1 MLQLHSTSL
10 LVAASASLVIASAA
24 AATIGVR
31 QRQRRGVWWWVAA
44 NLGLAA
50 ALAAHALED
59 RHELLAPV
67 AAVLA
72 LQWPVV
78 TLVGMRRFFARGG
91 SAIPPW
97 ADAVVLGAAMLA
109 ALGGWSI
116 PFSEAAQGQILV
128 GAMLVSVLYA
138 ALAIWRLEDFATTP
152 ILHGLLAALAGSAML
167 QAAWWAIASFVV
179 VPGLATADLALGTW
193 LAPAVVALV
202 MPQLALVMS
211 HERNVAQLRSSHRKL
226 RHLVE
231 VDPLTRL
238 PNRRHFHELAA
249 KAIQPSP
256 ELATVLVFDVDR
268 LKYINEVLGHAIGDE
283 ALRQIG
289 TVLRETLRRRD
300 VAGRLGGDE
309 FAAVLPRTRV
319 ADVEAVVTRINTR
332 IDDRQVAPRIAR
344 VFLNVGA
351 TQMLVNETLADALRR
366 AEIKLETE
374 RDKRREAEAL
384 AARMADS
391 MPASEVMP
399 ALAEALATS
408 RRGPVSAAA
417 ALDLI
422 PIGEVVPA
430 RAH

>member
-1 MLQLHSTSL
+1 MLPLHSTTL
-10 LVAASASLVIASAA
+10 LVAASASLFIASVV
-24 AATIGVR
+24 AATVGVQ
-31 QRQRRGVWWWVAA
+31 QRQRRGVWWWIAA
-44 NLGLAA
+44 NFGLTA

-72 LQWPVV
+72 LQWPIV

-91 SAIPPW
+91 SAVPPW
-97 ADAVVLGAAMLA
+97 VDGVVLAAVALAVV
-109 ALGGWSI
+109 GGWFV
-116 PFSEAAQGQILV
+116 PLGNVVQGEVLIGTMFV
-128 GAMLVSVLYA
+128 ATLYA

-152 ILHGLLAALAGSAML
+152 VLHGLLAALVGCAFL
-167 QAAWWAIASFVV
+167 QAAWWGVASFL
-179 VPGLATADLALGTW
+179 LAPELAATDLALAAW
-193 LAPAVVALV
+193 LAPAVVALL
-202 MPQLALVMS
+202 MPQLSQLMVN
-211 HERNVAQLRSSHRKL
+211 ERNVAQLRASHRKL
-226 RHLVE
+226 RHMVE

-249 KAIQPSP
+249 KAILPSP
-256 ELATVLVFDVDR
+256 ELTTVLVFDVDR
-268 LKYINEVLGHAIGDE
+268 LKMINEVLGHSIGDE
-283 ALRQIG
+283 ALKQIG

-319 ADVEAVVTRINTR
+319 ADAEAVITRINSR

-344 VFLNVGA
+344 VSLNVGA
-351 TQMLVNETLADALRR
+351 TQMLTNETLADALRR
-366 AEIKLETE
+366 AEIKLETD
-374 RDKRREAEAL
+374 RDRRREAEAL

-399 ALAEALATS
+399 ALAEALANS
-408 RRGPVSAAA
+408 RRGPPSAHA

-430 RAH
+430 VAR

>member
-1 MLQLHSTSL
+1 MTL

-31 QRQRRGVWWWVAA
+31 QRQRRGVWWWITA
-44 NLGLAA
+44 NLGLTA
-50 ALAAHALED
+50 ALAGHALEH
-59 RHELLAPV
+59 RHELLAPA

-72 LQWPVV
+72 MQWPIV

-91 SAIPPW
+91 SAVPPW
-97 ADAVVLGAAMLA
+97 ADAVVLALTAAA
-109 ALGGWSI
+109 VVGGWMVPLDEGVQS
-116 PFSEAAQGQILV
+116 QILI
-128 GAMLVSVLYA
+128 GAMLFATVYA
-138 ALAIWRLEDFATTP
+138 AVAIWRLEDFATTP
-152 ILHGLLAALAGSAML
+152 VLHGLLAALAGSAAL
-167 QAAWWAIASFVV
+167 QATWWAIASFLL
-179 VPGLATADLALGTW
+179 GAELAAADLTLGAW
-193 LAPAVVALV
+193 LAPAAVALLL
-202 MPQLALVMS
+202 PQLSLVMS
-211 HERNVAQLRSSHRKL
+211 HERNVAQLRASHRKL

-249 KAIQPSP
+249 KAIQPSQ

-268 LKYINEVLGHAIGDE
+268 LKYINEVLGHQIGDE

-319 ADVEAVVTRINTR
+319 VDVEAVISRINTR

-344 VFLNVGA
+344 VCLNVGA
-351 TQMLVNETLADALRR
+351 TQMLANETLADALRR
-366 AEIKLETE
+366 AEIKLETD

-384 AARMADS
+384 ADRMADS

-399 ALAEALATS
+399 NLAEALAQ
-408 RRGPVSAAA
+408 RRGPPSGAAT
-417 ALDLI
+417 LDLI

-430 RAH
+430 NAPASAH

>member
-1 MLQLHSTSL
+1 MLQLQSTSL
-10 LVAASASLVIASAA
+10 LVAASASLVLASAA
-24 AATIGVR
+24 AAAIGAR
-31 QRQRRGVWWWVAA
+31 QKQRRGVWWWITA
-44 NLGLAA
+44 NLGLAG

-59 RHELLAPV
+59 QHELLAPL

-91 SAIPPW
+91 SAVPPW
-97 ADAVVLGAAMLA
+97 ADAVGLVASMLA
-109 ALGGWSI
+109 VLGGWYL
-116 PFSEAAQGQILV
+116 PWSEAVQTQVLV
-128 GAMLVSVLYA
+128 GTILAATVYA
-138 ALAIWRLEDFATTP
+138 ALALWRLEDFATTP
-152 ILHGLLAALAGSAML
+152 TLHGLLVALIGSAML
-167 QAAWWAIASFVV
+167 QAAWWAIASFLL
-179 VPGLATADLALGTW
+179 VPEPFGADLALGAW
-193 LAPAVVALV
+193 LTPAAVALL

-211 HERNVAQLRSSHRKL
+211 HERNVAQLRASHRKL

-249 KAIQPSP
+249 KAIQPSQ
-256 ELATVLVFDVDR
+256 ELTTVLVFDVDR
-268 LKYINEVLGHAIGDE
+268 LKYINEVLGHQIGDE

-319 ADVEAVVTRINTR
+319 ADVEAVITRINTR

-344 VFLNVGA
+344 VCLNVGA
-351 TQMLVNETLADALRR
+351 TQMLASETLADALRR

-399 ALAEALATS
+399 ALAEVLAS
-408 RRGPVSAAA
+408 RRGPLSGAAG
-417 ALDLI
+417 LDLI

-430 RAH
+430 NAH

>member
-1 MLQLHSTSL
+1 MLQLQSTSL

-24 AATIGVR
+24 AAAIGGR
-31 QRQRRGVWWWVAA
+31 QKQRRGVWWWIAA
-44 NLGLAA
+44 NLGLAG
-50 ALAAHALED
+50 ALAAHAFQD
-59 RHELLAPV
+59 QHELLAPL

-91 SAIPPW
+91 SAVPPW
-97 ADAVVLGAAMLA
+97 ADAVVLIAAMLA
-109 ALGGWSI
+109 VVGGWYL
-116 PFSEAAQGQILV
+116 PWSEALQAQVLV
-128 GAMLVSVLYA
+128 GATLAATLYA
-138 ALAIWRLEDFATTP
+138 ALTLWRLEDFATTP
-152 ILHGLLAALAGSAML
+152 TLQGLLVALVGSAML
-167 QAAWWAIASFVV
+167 QAAWWAIASFLLI
-179 VPGLATADLALGTW
+179 PGTLVAELTLGAW
-193 LAPAVVALV
+193 LAPAAVALL

-211 HERNVAQLRSSHRKL
+211 HERNVAQLRASHRKL

-249 KAIQPSP
+249 KAILPSQ
-256 ELATVLVFDVDR
+256 ELTTVLVFDVDR
-268 LKYINEVLGHAIGDE
+268 LKYINEVLGHQIGDE
-283 ALRQIG
+283 ALKQIG

-319 ADVEAVVTRINTR
+319 DDVEAVISRINTR

-344 VFLNVGA
+344 VCLNVGA
-351 TQMLVNETLADALRR
+351 TQMLAGETLADALRR

-399 ALAEALATS
+399 ALAEVLAS
-408 RRGPVSAAA
+408 RRGPLSVSAG
-417 ALDLI
+417 LDLI

-430 RAH
+430 NAH